1 MNVVALCSVA
11 SVKAIVTPNTVSDT
25 EIGNAID
32 HATSVIA
39 LDTGASTD
47 ASDNVTL
54 NLACIHLSTAYV
66 LRKMK
71 YTGELASSVA
81 YSDQSRSNKVD
92 EDIAHHHTLSAQYI
106 KKYNYSV
113 SSYPLIQYARVGP
126 RTVDSEAYHG

>member
-1 MNVVALCSVA
+1 MALCSVA
-11 SVKAIVTPNTVSDT
+11 SVKVIVTPKTVSDT

-32 HATSVIA
+32 HASTVIS

-54 NLACIHLSTAYV
+54 NLACIHLSAAYV

-71 YTGELASSVA
+71 TTGELAAQVA
-81 YSDQSRSNKVD
+81 YSDQSQSNKVE
-92 EDIAHHHTLSAQYI
+92 EDISHHHKEAGKYTQQY
-106 KKYNYSV
+106 KYSV
-113 SSYPLIQYARVGP
+113 SSYPIIAYARVGP

>member
-1 MNVVALCSVA
+1 MALCSVA
-11 SVKAIVTPNTVSDT
+11 SVKAIVTPKTVSDT

-32 HATSVIA
+32 HASSVIA

-54 NLACIHLSTAYV
+54 NLACVHLSAAYV

-71 YTGELASSVA
+71 YTGELAAQVG
-81 YSDQSRSNKVD
+81 YSDQSQSNNV
-92 EDIAHHHTLSAQYI
+92 EQDIAHHHTLAAQYI
-106 KKYNYSV
+106 KKYIYSV
-113 SSYPLIQYARVGP
+113 SSYPPIQYARVGP